1 MPAGFYI
8 KCEMFC
14 QFDIFCAPAPEKFV
28 VQRKNKSVVAVID
41 CPPDKF
47 CPFAR
52 AGFSVDEQPFSDLFH
67 NFIIWNYLRLG
78 YMI

>member
-1 MPAGFYI
+1 MPAGFDI
-8 KCEMFC
+8 KSEMFC
-14 QFDIFCAPAPEKFV
+14 QSYIFGAPAPENFI

-41 CPPDKF
+41 CPADKF

-52 AGFSVDEQPFSDLFH
+52 AGFSVDEQPLSDLFH
-67 NFIIWNYLRLG
+67 SFIIWNYLRLG